1 MKNYHINLV
10 TGELTLTKAFLKKA
24 NVIGSTEYEALVRY
38 RHDFPDKTITV
49 KTIKK
54 KTDKKRHAGLNY
66 KRMGKYIEL
75 THGADSPAM
84 RAYEQIRALATT
96 QSGQYAYVKKW
107 FLKSFPDYD
116 KTQVW
121 EQEIDFQEIAIESD
135 TEKPQKKSA

>member
-1 MKNYHINLV
+1 MKNYQINLA
-10 TGELTLTKAFLKKA
+10 TKTLTLSKAFLRKA
-24 NVIGSTEYEALVRY
+24 SVVGSNEYIDLVALRK
-38 RHDFPDKTITV
+38 DFDGYTITV

-54 KTDKKRHAGLNY
+54 KTDKKKHEGLNY

-75 THGADSPAM
+75 TNGVDSPAM
-84 RAYEQIRALATT
+84 RAFEHIKALATT

-121 EQEIDFQEIAIESD
+121 TQEIGIQAVADESNTKETQD
-135 TEKPQKKSA
+135 AAA